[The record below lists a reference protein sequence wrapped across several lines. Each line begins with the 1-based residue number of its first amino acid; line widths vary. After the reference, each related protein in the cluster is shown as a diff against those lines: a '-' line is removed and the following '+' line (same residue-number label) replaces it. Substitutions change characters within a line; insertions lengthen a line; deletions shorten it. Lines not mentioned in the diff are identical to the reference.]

1 MPASAEHSRVAFSA
15 RDWSTGVRSNVE
27 RLMTLRISL
36 VAACCANAPA
46 RLFSRWRT
54 LALSFFGD
62 AIAWL
67 PPSPSEALH
76 GDPLTL
82 RIQLERG
89 GQELLQVLDRR
100 SVGRRV
106 VRDGGT
112 SLHAGIVQ
120 REQLARLAI
129 HDLSPGPFVQLTP
142 SSRLPLRIADG
153 RCDEMDVERVVG
165 IRVLEELHVLPG
177 PPKPLDVLA
186 ARCDRDPVVGGTM
199 EQSNGSV
206 ADLLIVDILGVAW
219 RVHGDVRGELDA
231 RRTMHALKPFEAGVE
246 RGHAALRKPHDTDA
260 SRVDAR
266 VSAEEC
272 EGTERI
278 DHHAQRGELRLIG
291 SGIYDATTGEAVD
304 DEGGNADPV
313 QLLSPPV
320 NVRSDSPG
328 AMNEDDRGK
337 A

>member
-1 MPASAEHSRVAFSA
+1 MVPRPGGRGCRWSNSYSSRGIPVSATARSTSPSSFRIMPASAEHSRVAFSA
-15 RDWSTGVRSNVE
+15 RVWSTGVRSNVE

-67 PPSPSEALH
+67 PPFPSEALH

-89 GQELLQVLDRR
+89 GQELLHVLDRR

-129 HDLSPGPFVQLTP
+129 HDLSPGPFVQ
-142 SSRLPLRIADG
+142 
-153 RCDEMDVERVVG
+153 
-165 IRVLEELHVLPG
+165 
-177 PPKPLDVLA
+177 
-186 ARCDRDPVVGGTM
+186 
-199 EQSNGSV
+199 
-206 ADLLIVDILGVAW
+206 
-219 RVHGDVRGELDA
+219 
-231 RRTMHALKPFEAGVE
+231 
-246 RGHAALRKPHDTDA
+246 
-260 SRVDAR
+260 
-266 VSAEEC
+266 
-272 EGTERI
+272 
-278 DHHAQRGELRLIG
+278 
-291 SGIYDATTGEAVD
+291 
-304 DEGGNADPV
+304 
-313 QLLSPPV
+313 
-320 NVRSDSPG
+320 
-328 AMNEDDRGK
+328 
-337 A
+337 